1 MEQISTFWPRDWT
14 ETQPGLGVWK
24 PRWPTVPSGPEQS
37 PPCRASL
44 SRVRPPLPPC
54 GVERPGGLCDCGP
67 LSRGPVCAAR
77 GDDTAGRLP
86 RGPWELLS
94 PCVPRGFCLPQHRTV
109 AICRHLCESHRRVGV
124 LHMVL
129 LVLTGTKFTPLC
141 R

>member
-1 MEQISTFWPRDWT
+1 M
-14 ETQPGLGVWK
+14 
-24 PRWPTVPSGPEQS
+24 PSGPEQS
-37 PPCRASL
+37 PPCRTSL
-44 SRVRPPLPPC
+44 SRVRPPLPPLW
-54 GVERPGGLCDCGP
+54 GRAARGGLCDCGP

-94 PCVPRGFCLPQHRTV
+94 PCVPRGFCLPEHRTV
-109 AICRHLCESHRRVGV
+109 AICWHLCESHRRVGV
-124 LHMVL
+124 LHMIL